1 MDVNGL
7 LTAKFRNM
15 PTPWEGLSWPKIMAE
30 LQLDIDNSKIMM
42 GSDQHIKVDP
52 SNSNQNKIMINGKHW
67 GSPKEKS
74 KNVKL

>member
-1 MDVNGL
+1 
-7 LTAKFRNM
+7 
-15 PTPWEGLSWPKIMAE
+15 MAE

-52 SNSNQNKIMINGKHW
+52 SNSNQNKIMINRKHW